1 MKLSNVVMDRSSP
14 LVGGGPV
21 SLLLPAWEILCV
33 TQTFNLYVAILFG
46 LWSLSLK
53 GFSATTLASSFSH
66 SGSGTYCIP
75 FSRRCERLISNLCP
89 ALVLPL
95 HTTISRLLS
104 STAASRQR
112 VFANQ
117 QC

>member
-89 ALVLPL
+89 
-95 HTTISRLLS
+95 SRSAPPYDHLS
-104 STAASRQR
+104 SSLVYGSFKTAC
-112 VFANQ
+112 F
-117 QC
+117 C